1 MPDPYIFSWV
11 ALSAADISADNPNR
25 IKILLANGASALFI
39 SGKAAAINGNFG
51 SSFF

>member
-1 MPDPYIFSWV
+1 MPDPHILSWV

-25 IKILLANGASALFI
+25 IKILLANGVSTLFI
-39 SGKAAAINGNFG
+39 SGKPAAINGNFG